1 MITPAASVRARRSC
15 SPNVFAVFAA
25 GRLLRILS
33 AASNSLVVEL
43 LADQLAQRTGSP
55 ARSECRLRQRRGEA
69 VQVPLHLVLGRR
81 KRALARRI
89 VREEARRQAHGA
101 DVERPRPRRPALGRP
116 DDGLGRAAPD
126 VDDGDAPGGK
136 SGSGDGAGEG
146 ELTLF
151 VRREDAHR
159 RASGRQE
166 RAHELVAVGALATR
180 GGDDHLDR
188 RCAEA
193 ARRVDEARHALG
205 GLVDARRG
213 EAPVP
218 LDVLAE
224 EQVLATLVQRD
235 EAGAVMAGHQKADG
249 IRAYVDDGNVHSV
262 VILQSPSAV
271 TLSS

>member
-1 MITPAASVRARRSC
+1 MSSDRDHAGPPSVVPTTASVEPPPTSTTATL
-15 SPNVFAVFAA
+15 PA
-25 GRLLRILS
+25 G
-33 AASNSLVVEL
+33 
-43 LADQLAQRTGSP
+43 Q
-55 ARSECRLRQRRGEA
+55 
-69 VQVPLHLVLGRR
+69 
-81 KRALARRI
+81 
-89 VREEARRQAHGA
+89 
-101 DVERPRPRRPALGRP
+101 
-116 DDGLGRAAPD
+116 
-126 VDDGDAPGGK
+126 

-180 GGDDHLDR
+180 GGDDHLDCR
-188 RCAEA
+188 RAEA

-224 EQVLATLVQRD
+224 EQVLATLVERD

-271 TLSS
+271 TLSASAGGGRLGGAPECGPCASARRDCRARSGLSWA

>member
-1 MITPAASVRARRSC
+1 MSSDRDHAGPPSVVPTTASVEPPPTSTTATL
-15 SPNVFAVFAA
+15 PA
-25 GRLLRILS
+25 G
-33 AASNSLVVEL
+33 
-43 LADQLAQRTGSP
+43 Q
-55 ARSECRLRQRRGEA
+55 
-69 VQVPLHLVLGRR
+69 
-81 KRALARRI
+81 
-89 VREEARRQAHGA
+89 
-101 DVERPRPRRPALGRP
+101 
-116 DDGLGRAAPD
+116 
-126 VDDGDAPGGK
+126 
-136 SGSGDGAGEG
+136 SGSGDGAGER

-180 GGDDHLDR
+180 RGDDHLDR

-224 EQVLATLVQRD
+224 EQVLATLLQRD
-235 EAGAVMAGHQKADG
+235 EA
-249 IRAYVDDGNVHSV
+249 
-262 VILQSPSAV
+262 
-271 TLSS
+271 